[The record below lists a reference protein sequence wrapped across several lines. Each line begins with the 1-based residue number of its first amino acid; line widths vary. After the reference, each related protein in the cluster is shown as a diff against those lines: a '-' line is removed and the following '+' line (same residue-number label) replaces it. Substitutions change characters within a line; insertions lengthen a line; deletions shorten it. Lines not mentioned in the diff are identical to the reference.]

1 MHLSDWR
8 GRSPTKDAMAPR
20 VMTAIQSVLAAL
32 GGDPDPP
39 CWVSWGD
46 DPAIRYLVLVPTAAG
61 LVEVH
66 VRVNVPGEGPRA
78 SGKLVRWNR
87 VQLGE
92 LAIEMVGGHRLLTFQ
107 VEGQVLHGTD
117 ADADA
122 IAAFALQLFG
132 AIDGRVVPDTTP
144 KVGRGGA
151 KRLAATTRTGTTK
164 PAATKPAT
172 RRRSSTVAPP
182 APGER

>member
-1 MHLSDWR
+1 
-8 GRSPTKDAMAPR
+8 MAPR
-20 VMTAIQSVLAAL
+20 VMTALQSVLAAL
-32 GGDPDPP
+32 GGDPDPR

-46 DPAIRYLVLVPTAAG
+46 DPANRYLVLAPTAAG

-117 ADADA
+117 TDADA
-122 IAAFALQLFG
+122 VAAFALELFG
-132 AIDGRVVPDTTP
+132 AIDGRVVPEASR
-144 KVGRGGA
+144 KIGRGGKGPSA
-151 KRLAATTRTGTTK
+151 TATRAATTR

-172 RRRSSTVAPP
+172 RRRSPTDAPAPP
-182 APGER
+182 VER